1 MSQKSAGAWIKPVVP
16 AAGTVM
22 FAALVGLAAPAAM
35 AAGAEQLTYRVT
47 HAVFGDIGTY
57 SNTVE
62 PRGEATTVKTQSH
75 LNVTLLGANVFH
87 EEAQR
92 VEQWQGDRLVSFR
105 GVTSR
110 KGGST
115 EVTGEAR
122 GNSFV
127 ITSPKGTVTAPASV
141 RPANPWS
148 DNFISA
154 NMMMRPDNGRVEPV
168 SVSGGATSSVKLH
181 DFHNSGSPLRHQ
193 RRHQIQRVAGHARRP
208 RAVHDR
214 GRHRHRDLHADPL
227 HELRDHRLGGDA
239 EAIAFRAA
247 HPGPA
252 GARARVR
259 GRGAV
264 F

>member
-22 FAALVGLAAPAAM
+22 FAALVGFAAPAAM

-92 VEQWQGDRLVSFR
+92 VEQWQGNRLVSFR

-110 KGGST
+110 KDGST

-168 SVSGGATSSVKLH
+168 SVSGGAASSVKLN
-181 DFHNSGSPLRHQ
+181 NST
-193 RRHQIQRVAGHARRP
+193 IQARRYDISGETKYSVWLDTRGIPVQFMIEDDTGTVTFTLTHCMSCGITVSEATP
-208 RAVHDR
+208 RQ
-214 GRHRHRDLHADPL
+214 
-227 HELRDHRLGGDA
+227 
-239 EAIAFRAA
+239 
-247 HPGPA
+247 
-252 GARARVR
+252 
-259 GRGAV
+259 
-264 F
+264 